1 MTTRPPQGIEKRHW
15 QPVAGWR
22 RHASPL
28 SLIIFG
34 TVVLAGVTG
43 FLGHERDWV
52 ASNAGTRLEVHAPE
66 VIRNGE
72 FLEVRI
78 AVESDEALDELGIGI
93 GQALWEDFTV
103 NTMIPAASEE
113 TSQDGEFRLAFG
125 QLAAGTPF
133 LLKIDL
139 QVNPDI
145 VGGNE
150 GLVTVYDGDE
160 TLTQV
165 SVAITVLP

>member
-1 MTTRPPQGIEKRHW
+1 MRTRPAQGIEERHW

-28 SLIIFG
+28 SLILFG
-34 TVVLAGVTG
+34 AVVLAGLTG
-43 FLGHERDWV
+43 FLGHERDWI
-52 ASNAGTRLEVHAPE
+52 ASNGGTRLEVHAPE

-72 FLEVRI
+72 FLEMRI
-78 AVESDEALDELGIGI
+78 TVESDAAVDELGIGV

-113 TSQDGEFRLAFG
+113 TSQGGEFRFAFG

-133 LLKIDL
+133 LLKVDL

-145 VGGNE
+145 LGGNL

-160 TLTQV
+160 ALAQV
-165 SVAITVLP
+165 SIAITVLP